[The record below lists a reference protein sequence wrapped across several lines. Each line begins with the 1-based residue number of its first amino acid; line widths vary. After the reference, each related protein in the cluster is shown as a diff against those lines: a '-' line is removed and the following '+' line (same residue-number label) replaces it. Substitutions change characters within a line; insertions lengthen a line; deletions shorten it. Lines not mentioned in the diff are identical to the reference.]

1 MDVHHSHASTT
12 LVMTME
18 GQGQQMHDVCKAMWY
33 TAALV
38 IVSHRCKVTRYAV
51 TKLSHLKHP
60 QPYLETQKPDIW
72 VYVVLCI
79 S

>member
-12 LVMTME
+12 SVMTIA
-18 GQGQQMHDVCKAMWY
+18 QGQQMHDVCKAVWY

-38 IVSHRCKVTRYAV
+38 IVSPRCKVTRCAV

-72 VYVVLCI
+72 VYVALCI